1 MSVQLQATEG
11 EPKRK
16 GVQKD
21 SFFVL
26 AFFFELRQ
34 RHRKMNSL
42 MRAQFIALR
51 SLTGNVCRLKAAN
64 LQTWNGFAVPSQGNT
79 GCRWFKSSKGSQNEK
94 ESKRT
99 PFSFWLFLF
108 DFHQLYLIDSQVLSS
123 ELSEVGRRRAEAP
136 PVADEARR

>member
-1 MSVQLQATEG
+1 MT
-11 EPKRK
+11 PKRK

-51 SLTGNVCRLKAAN
+51 RLGTALLFQVKVIQGVAEFKELCSMSVQLQATEGEPKKALKTA
-64 LQTWNGFAVPSQGNT
+64 GFQG
-79 GCRWFKSSKGSQNEK
+79 FFALYS
-94 ESKRT
+94 
-99 PFSFWLFLF
+99 PFF
-108 DFHQLYLIDSQVLSS
+108 
-123 ELSEVGRRRAEAP
+123 R
-136 PVADEARR
+136 